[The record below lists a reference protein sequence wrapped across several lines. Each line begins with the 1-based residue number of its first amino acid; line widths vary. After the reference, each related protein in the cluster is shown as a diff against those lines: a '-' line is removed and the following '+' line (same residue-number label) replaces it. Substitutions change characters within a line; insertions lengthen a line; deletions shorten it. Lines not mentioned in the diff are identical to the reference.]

1 MARSSLSL
9 LFTGHMVD
17 ARDRESARFPP
28 SLVEP
33 AQKEIGRGGVRHVG
47 EGKTDVRGFASV
59 ACGGDILFHEVC
71 RSQGIDTVIVL
82 PFSAESFLKTSVEGA
97 EGGNWP
103 ERFRR
108 IWNETPSDAKYNL
121 GLPQSDEAYA
131 NCNERLLEL
140 ASEYGAVQ
148 LIALWDGSG
157 GGRGNTVRSIRGVGG
172 LDCEILSPRS
182 KSASASLSLP
192 KTQIRHNV
200 D

>member
-17 ARDRESARFPP
+17 ARDREAPRFPP
-28 SLVEP
+28 TLVEL
-33 AQKEIGRGGVRHVG
+33 AQKEIARRVARHGG
-47 EGKTDVRGFASV
+47 EGKADVKGFASL
-59 ACGGDILFHEVC
+59 ARGGDVLFHEVC

-82 PFSAESFLKTSVEGA
+82 PFSAEAFLKTSVEGA

-131 NCNERLLEL
+131 KCNERLLACERVWCRAAHRAL
-140 ASEYGAVQ
+140 GRQRRRGSRRHLGFRRTRAAHIRPGARNHRSEE
-148 LIALWDGSG
+148 S
-157 GGRGNTVRSIRGVGG
+157 VR
-172 LDCEILSPRS
+172 
-182 KSASASLSLP
+182 
-192 KTQIRHNV
+192 
-200 D
+200 

>member
-33 AQKEIGRGGVRHVG
+33 AQKEIARRVVRHVG
-47 EGKTDVRGFASV
+47 EKKTDVKGFASL
-59 ACGGDILFHEVC
+59 ARGGDILFHEVC

-82 PFSAESFLKTSVEGA
+82 PFSAEAFLKTSVEGA

-131 NCNERLLEL
+131 KCNERLLEL

-157 GGRGNTVRSIRGVGG
+157 GGGRGGTSDFVERARRISDREP
-172 LDCEILSPRS
+172 EIIDP
-182 KSASASLSLP
+182 KSLSDSSG
-192 KTQIRHNV
+192 TQ
-200 D
+200 